1 MQPETSSYV
10 EKFVSY
16 AASAAGRAVKN
27 NKWHSIGIP
36 GGKVPI
42 GGIVKDCIMKVINR
56 KALLRPS

>member
-1 MQPETSSYV
+1 M
-10 EKFVSY
+10 SY